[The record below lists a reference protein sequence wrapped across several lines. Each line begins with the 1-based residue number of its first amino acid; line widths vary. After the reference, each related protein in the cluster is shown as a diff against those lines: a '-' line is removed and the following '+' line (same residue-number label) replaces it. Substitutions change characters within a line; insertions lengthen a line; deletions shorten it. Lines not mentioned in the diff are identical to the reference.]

1 LAVLSLEELEP
12 EPLAAGAELELP
24 ELGALEVPEPLVAP
38 LPELDLSVLLLS
50 VLLEELL
57 ELGALDGGVAAEL
70 DELEPAGGVT
80 VAEPDVELE
89 PDGVDGVVVPLPEVD
104 DEEER
109 SAAGRSGPRSQPVRV
124 APSAR
129 ETAATRIETFMW
141 PPWLGY
147 SRRYCKIRAA
157 FHRLRGIGLL

>member
-1 LAVLSLEELEP
+1 LAVLSVEELEP
-12 EPLAAGAELELP
+12 EPLAAGAELELLL

-38 LPELDLSVLLLS
+38 LPELELELDLSVLL
-50 VLLEELL
+50 
-57 ELGALDGGVAAEL
+57 GGVAEEL
-70 DELEPAGGVT
+70 DELEPEGGVLGVT
-80 VAEPDVELE
+80 LTEPDEELE

-104 DEEER
+104 EDEEER

-141 PPWLGY
+141 PPWLGTQEGIARSEPHSTVCGESHY
-147 SRRYCKIRAA
+147 SKRTR
-157 FHRLRGIGLL
+157 